1 MNDDLISCIDLN
13 KAYNQADDY
22 LTVLS
27 NLSFSV
33 KEGERIGLIGVSGC
47 GKSTLLHILAG
58 LDLPDSGE
66 VNFKGKNIVLLDRDD
81 RATFRN
87 KNIGFVYQ
95 FHHLL
100 PEFSAI
106 ENVAFPL
113 WLSGESKDN
122 SLSEAKDILD
132 KVDLKSKEDSK
143 PSQLS
148 GGERQRVAIARAMIN
163 EPKCLLADEP
173 SGNLD
178 EKNARDILD
187 LIIKLNN
194 NQNTALIIVTH
205 DLNIANNM
213 DKKFD
218 LINGRLNESL

>member
-1 MNDDLISCIDLN
+1 MNNDFINCVNIN
-13 KAYNQADDY
+13 KTYDQADEQ

-33 KEGERIGLIGVSGC
+33 KEGERIGLTGVSGC

-66 VNFKGKNIVLLDRDD
+66 VNFNGKNIVLLDRDD

-106 ENVAFPL
+106 ENVALPL
-113 WLSGESKDN
+113 WLSGKSKEN
-122 SLSEAKDILD
+122 SLKEAKDILD
-132 KVDLKSKEDSK
+132 KVDLKAKEDSK
-143 PSQLS
+143 PNQLS
-148 GGERQRVAIARAMIN
+148 GGERQRVAIARSIIN
-163 EPKCLLADEP
+163 KPSSLLMDEP
-173 SGNLD
+173 TGNLD
-178 EKNARDILD
+178 SKNVDNFMNLVID
-187 LIIKLNN
+187 LS
-194 NQNTALIIVTH
+194 Q
-205 DLNIANNM
+205 DLNISLIIATH
-213 DKKFD
+213 DK
-218 LINGRLNESL
+218 NVSSRLDRLLNLE

>member
-1 MNDDLISCIDLN
+1 MNDDLISCINLN
-13 KAYNQADDY
+13 KAYNQADEH
-22 LTVLS
+22 LTVLKD
-27 NLSFSV
+27 LSFSV
-33 KEGERIGLIGVSGC
+33 KKGERIGLTGVSGC

-66 VNFKGKNIVLLDRDD
+66 VNFNGRNIVQLDRDD

-132 KVDLKSKEDSK
+132 KVDLKSKEDNK

-148 GGERQRVAIARAMIN
+148 GGERQRVAIARSIIN
-163 EPKCLLADEP
+163 KPSSILMDEP
-173 SGNLD
+173 TGNLD
-178 EKNARDILD
+178 NKNVDNFMNLVLD
-187 LIIKLNN
+187 LS
-194 NQNTALIIVTH
+194 Q
-205 DLNIANNM
+205 DLNISLIIATHDNNVSS
-213 DKKFD
+213 
-218 LINGRLNESL
+218 RLDRLLNLE

>member
-1 MNDDLISCIDLN
+1 MNNDLINCININ
-13 KAYNQADDY
+13 KAYNQAEEQ
-22 LTVLS
+22 LTVLN

-33 KEGERIGLIGVSGC
+33 KEGERLGLTGVSGC

-66 VNFKGKNIVLLDRDD
+66 VNFNGKNIVLLDRDE

-113 WLSGESKDN
+113 LLSGESKDN
-122 SLSEAKDILD
+122 SLSEAKLILD

-148 GGERQRVAIARAMIN
+148 GGERQRVAIARSIIN
-163 EPKCLLADEP
+163 KPSSIFMDEP
-173 SGNLD
+173 TGNLD
-178 EKNARDILD
+178 NKNVDNFMNLVLD
-187 LIIKLNN
+187 LS
-194 NQNTALIIVTH
+194 Q
-205 DLNIANNM
+205 DLNISLIIATHDNNVSS
-213 DKKFD
+213 
-218 LINGRLNESL
+218 RLDRLLNLE

>member
-1 MNDDLISCIDLN
+1 MNDDLINCINLN
-13 KAYNQADDY
+13 KTYNLAAEH
-22 LTVLS
+22 LTVLC

-33 KEGERIGLIGVSGC
+33 KKGERIGLTGVSGC

-66 VNFKGKNIVLLDRDD
+66 VNFNGKNIVQLDRDD

-132 KVDLKSKEDSK
+132 KVDLKSKEDNK

-148 GGERQRVAIARAMIN
+148 GGERQRVAIARSIIN
-163 EPKCLLADEP
+163 KPSSIFMDEP
-173 SGNLD
+173 TGNLD
-178 EKNARDILD
+178 NKNVDNFMNLVLD
-187 LIIKLNN
+187 LSK
-194 NQNTALIIVTH
+194 
-205 DLNIANNM
+205 DLNISLIIATHDNNVSS
-213 DKKFD
+213 
-218 LINGRLNESL
+218 RLDRLLNLE

>member
-1 MNDDLISCIDLN
+1 MNNDLINCVNIN
-13 KAYNQADDY
+13 KTYDQADEQ

-33 KEGERIGLIGVSGC
+33 KEGERIGLTGVSGC

-66 VNFKGKNIVLLDRDD
+66 VNFNGKDIVLLDRDD

-106 ENVAFPL
+106 ENVALPL
-113 WLSGESKDN
+113 WLSGKSKEN
-122 SLSEAKDILD
+122 SLKEAKDILD
-132 KVDLKSKEDSK
+132 KVDLKAKEDSK
-143 PSQLS
+143 PNQLS
-148 GGERQRVAIARAMIN
+148 GGERQRVAIARSIIN
-163 EPKCLLADEP
+163 KPSSILMDEP
-173 SGNLD
+173 TGNLD
-178 EKNARDILD
+178 SKNVDNFMNLVID
-187 LIIKLNN
+187 LS
-194 NQNTALIIVTH
+194 Q
-205 DLNIANNM
+205 DLNISLIIATH
-213 DKKFD
+213 DK
-218 LINGRLNESL
+218 NVSSRLDRLLNLE

>member
-1 MNDDLISCIDLN
+1 MNDNLISCVNIN
-13 KAYNQADDY
+13 KAYNQGDEQ
-22 LTVLS
+22 LEVLS

-33 KEGERIGLIGVSGC
+33 KEGECIGLTGVSGC

-66 VNFKGKNIVLLDRDD
+66 VNFNGKNIVQLDRDD

-113 WLSGESKDN
+113 WLSGESKDK
-122 SLSEAKDILD
+122 SLREAKDILD
-132 KVDLKSKEDSK
+132 KVDLKFKEDSR

-148 GGERQRVAIARAMIN
+148 GGERQRVAIARSIVNKPSSILM
-163 EPKCLLADEP
+163 DEP
-173 SGNLD
+173 TGNLD
-178 EKNARDILD
+178 IKNVDNFMNLVLD
-187 LIIKLNN
+187 LSK
-194 NQNTALIIVTH
+194 
-205 DLNIANNM
+205 DLNISLIIATHDNNVSS
-213 DKKFD
+213 
-218 LINGRLNESL
+218 RLDRLLNLE

>member
-1 MNDDLISCIDLN
+1 MNDALINCVNIN
-13 KAYNQADDY
+13 KAYNQADEQ

-27 NLSFSV
+27 NLSFSIR
-33 KEGERIGLIGVSGC
+33 EGERIGLTGVSGC

-66 VNFKGKNIVLLDRDD
+66 VNFNGRNIALLDRDD
-81 RATFRN
+81 RATYRN

-122 SLSEAKDILD
+122 SLSEAKDILY

-143 PSQLS
+143 PNQLS
-148 GGERQRVAIARAMIN
+148 GGERQRVAIARSIIN
-163 EPKCLLADEP
+163 KPSSILMDEP
-173 SGNLD
+173 TGNLD
-178 EKNARDILD
+178 NKNVDNFMNLVLD
-187 LIIKLNN
+187 LS
-194 NQNTALIIVTH
+194 Q
-205 DLNIANNM
+205 DLNISLIIATHDNNVSS
-213 DKKFD
+213 
-218 LINGRLNESL
+218 RLDRLLNLE

>member
-22 LTVLS
+22 LAVLS

-33 KEGERIGLIGVSGC
+33 KEGERIGLTGVSGC

-132 KVDLKSKEDSK
+132 KVDLKSKEDNK
-143 PSQLS
+143 PSQLT
-148 GGERQRVAIARAMIN
+148 GGERQRVAIARSIIN
-163 EPKCLLADEP
+163 KP
-173 SGNLD
+173 SSILMDKPTGNLD
-178 EKNARDILD
+178 NKNVDNFMNLVLD
-187 LIIKLNN
+187 LS
-194 NQNTALIIVTH
+194 Q
-205 DLNIANNM
+205 DLNISLIIATHDNNVSS
-213 DKKFD
+213 
-218 LINGRLNESL
+218 RLDRLLNLE

>member
-1 MNDDLISCIDLN
+1 MNDDLINCINLN
-13 KAYNQADDY
+13 KAYNQADEH

-33 KEGERIGLIGVSGC
+33 QVGERIGLTGVSGC

-81 RATFRN
+81 RAVFRN

-113 WLSGESKDN
+113 WLSGKSKDN
-122 SLSEAKDILD
+122 SLSEAKVILD

-148 GGERQRVAIARAMIN
+148 GGERQRVAIARSIIN
-163 EPKCLLADEP
+163 KPSSILMDEP
-173 SGNLD
+173 TGNLD
-178 EKNARDILD
+178 NKNVDNFMNLVLDIS
-187 LIIKLNN
+187 
-194 NQNTALIIVTH
+194 Q
-205 DLNIANNM
+205 DLNISLIIATHDNNVSS
-213 DKKFD
+213 
-218 LINGRLNESL
+218 RLDRLLNLE

>member
-22 LTVLS
+22 LAVLS

-33 KEGERIGLIGVSGC
+33 KEGERIGLTGVSGC

-122 SLSEAKDILD
+122 SLTEAKDVLD

-148 GGERQRVAIARAMIN
+148 GGERQRVAIARSIIN
-163 EPKCLLADEP
+163 RPSSILMDEP
-173 SGNLD
+173 TGNLD
-178 EKNARDILD
+178 KKNVDNFMNLVLD
-187 LIIKLNN
+187 LSK
-194 NQNTALIIVTH
+194 
-205 DLNIANNM
+205 DLNISLIIATHDNNVSS
-213 DKKFD
+213 
-218 LINGRLNESL
+218 RLDRLLNLE

>member
-1 MNDDLISCIDLN
+1 MNDDLINCINVN
-13 KAYNQADDY
+13 KAYNQADEH
-22 LTVLS
+22 LAVLS

-33 KEGERIGLIGVSGC
+33 KEGERIGLTGVSGC

-122 SLSEAKDILD
+122 SLTEAKDVLD

-148 GGERQRVAIARAMIN
+148 GGERQRVAIARSIIN
-163 EPKCLLADEP
+163 KPSSILMDEP
-173 SGNLD
+173 TGNLD
-178 EKNARDILD
+178 NKNVDNLMNLVLDISQDLSIS
-187 LIIKLNN
+187 LII
-194 NQNTALIIVTH
+194 ATH
-205 DLNIANNM
+205 DNNVSSRLDRLLN
-213 DKKFD
+213 
-218 LINGRLNESL
+218 LE

>member
-1 MNDDLISCIDLN
+1 MNNDLINCVNIN
-13 KAYNQADDY
+13 KTYDQADEQ

-33 KEGERIGLIGVSGC
+33 KKGERIGLTGVSGC

-66 VNFKGKNIVLLDRDD
+66 VNFNGKDIVLLDRDD

-106 ENVAFPL
+106 ENVALPL
-113 WLSGESKDN
+113 WLSGKSKEN
-122 SLSEAKDILD
+122 SLKEAKDILD
-132 KVDLKSKEDSK
+132 KVDLKAKENSK
-143 PSQLS
+143 PNQLS
-148 GGERQRVAIARAMIN
+148 GGERQRVAIARSIIN
-163 EPKCLLADEP
+163 KPSSILMDEP
-173 SGNLD
+173 TGSLDRKNVDNFMNLV
-178 EKNARDILD
+178 ID
-187 LIIKLNN
+187 LS
-194 NQNTALIIVTH
+194 Q
-205 DLNIANNM
+205 DLNISLIIATH
-213 DKKFD
+213 DK
-218 LINGRLNESL
+218 NVSSRLDRLLNLE

>member
-1 MNDDLISCIDLN
+1 MNNDLIHCININ
-13 KAYNQADDY
+13 KAYSQAEEQ
-22 LTVLS
+22 LTVLN

-33 KEGERIGLIGVSGC
+33 KEGERIGLTGVSGC

-66 VNFKGKNIVLLDRDD
+66 VNFNGINIVLLDRDE

-113 WLSGESKDN
+113 LLSGESKDN
-122 SLSEAKDILD
+122 SLSEAKLILD

-148 GGERQRVAIARAMIN
+148 GGERQRVAIARSIIN
-163 EPKCLLADEP
+163 KPSSIFMDEP
-173 SGNLD
+173 TGNLD
-178 EKNARDILD
+178 NKNVDNFMNLVLD
-187 LIIKLNN
+187 LS
-194 NQNTALIIVTH
+194 Q
-205 DLNIANNM
+205 DLNISLIIATHDNNVSS
-213 DKKFD
+213 
-218 LINGRLNESL
+218 RLDRLLNLE

>member
-1 MNDDLISCIDLN
+1 MNDDLINCIDLN
-13 KAYNQADDY
+13 KAYNQADEH
-22 LTVLS
+22 LSVLS
-27 NLSFSV
+27 NLSFTV
-33 KEGERIGLIGVSGC
+33 KEGERIGLTGVSGC

-100 PEFSAI
+100 PEFSAM

-113 WLSGESKDN
+113 WLSGESKEN

-132 KVDLKSKEDSK
+132 KVDLGSKVDSK

-148 GGERQRVAIARAMIN
+148 GGERQRVAIARSIIN
-163 EPKCLLADEP
+163 KPSSILMDEP
-173 SGNLD
+173 TGNLD
-178 EKNARDILD
+178 NKNVDNLMNLVLDIS
-187 LIIKLNN
+187 
-194 NQNTALIIVTH
+194 Q
-205 DLNIANNM
+205 DLNISLIIATHDNNVSS
-213 DKKFD
+213 
-218 LINGRLNESL
+218 RLDRLLNLE

>member
-27 NLSFSV
+27 NLSFTV
-33 KEGERIGLIGVSGC
+33 KRGERIGLTGVSGC

-122 SLSEAKDILD
+122 S
-132 KVDLKSKEDSK
+132 
-143 PSQLS
+143 
-148 GGERQRVAIARAMIN
+148 
-163 EPKCLLADEP
+163 
-173 SGNLD
+173 
-178 EKNARDILD
+178 
-187 LIIKLNN
+187 
-194 NQNTALIIVTH
+194 
-205 DLNIANNM
+205 
-213 DKKFD
+213 
-218 LINGRLNESL
+218 

>member
-1 MNDDLISCIDLN
+1 MNNDLINCVNIN
-13 KAYNQADDY
+13 KTYDQADEQ

-33 KEGERIGLIGVSGC
+33 KEGESIGLTGVSGC

-66 VNFKGKNIVLLDRDD
+66 VNFNGKDIVLLDRDD

-106 ENVAFPL
+106 ENVALPL
-113 WLSGESKDN
+113 WLSGKSKEN
-122 SLSEAKDILD
+122 SFKEAKDILD
-132 KVDLKSKEDSK
+132 KVDLKAKEDSK
-143 PSQLS
+143 PNQLS
-148 GGERQRVAIARAMIN
+148 GGERQRVAIARSIIN
-163 EPKCLLADEP
+163 KPSSILMDEP
-173 SGNLD
+173 TGNLD
-178 EKNARDILD
+178 TKNVDNFMNLVLD
-187 LIIKLNN
+187 LSN
-194 NQNTALIIVTH
+194 
-205 DLNIANNM
+205 DLNISLIIATHDNSVSSRL
-213 DKKFD
+213 DR
-218 LINGRLNESL
+218 LINLE

>member
-1 MNDDLISCIDLN
+1 MNDDLINCININ
-13 KAYNQADDY
+13 KAYSQADEK

-33 KEGERIGLIGVSGC
+33 REGERIGLTGVSGC

-66 VNFKGKNIVLLDRDD
+66 VNFNGKNIVLLDRDD

-122 SLSEAKDILD
+122 SLREAKEILD
-132 KVDLKSKEDSK
+132 KVGLKSKEDSK

-148 GGERQRVAIARAMIN
+148 GGERQRVAIARSIIN
-163 EPKCLLADEP
+163 KPSSILMDEP
-173 SGNLD
+173 TGNLD
-178 EKNARDILD
+178 NKNVDNFMNLVLD
-187 LIIKLNN
+187 LSK
-194 NQNTALIIVTH
+194 
-205 DLNIANNM
+205 DLNISLIIATHDNNVSS
-213 DKKFD
+213 
-218 LINGRLNESL
+218 RLDRVLNLE

>member
-1 MNDDLISCIDLN
+1 MNNDLINCININ
-13 KAYNQADDY
+13 KAYSQAEEQ
-22 LTVLS
+22 LTVLN

-33 KEGERIGLIGVSGC
+33 KEGERLGLTGVSGC

-66 VNFKGKNIVLLDRDD
+66 VNFNGKNIVLLDRDE

-113 WLSGESKDN
+113 LLSGESKDN
-122 SLSEAKDILD
+122 SLSEAKLILD

-148 GGERQRVAIARAMIN
+148 GGERQRVAIARSIIN
-163 EPKCLLADEP
+163 KPSSIFMDEP
-173 SGNLD
+173 TGNLD
-178 EKNARDILD
+178 NKNVDNFMNLVLD
-187 LIIKLNN
+187 LS
-194 NQNTALIIVTH
+194 Q
-205 DLNIANNM
+205 DLNIS
-213 DKKFD
+213 
-218 LINGRLNESL
+218 LIIATHDSNVSSRLDRVLNLE

>member
-1 MNDDLISCIDLN
+1 MNNDLINCVNIN
-13 KAYNQADDY
+13 KTYDQADEQ

-33 KEGERIGLIGVSGC
+33 KKGERIGLTGVSGC

-66 VNFKGKNIVLLDRDD
+66 VNFNGKDIVLLDRDD

-106 ENVAFPL
+106 ENVALPL
-113 WLSGESKDN
+113 WLSGKSKEN
-122 SLSEAKDILD
+122 SLKEAKDILD
-132 KVDLKSKEDSK
+132 KVDLKAKEDSK
-143 PSQLS
+143 PNQLS
-148 GGERQRVAIARAMIN
+148 GGERQRVAIARSIIN
-163 EPKCLLADEP
+163 KPSSILMDEP
-173 SGNLD
+173 TGNLD
-178 EKNARDILD
+178 SKNVDNFMNLVID
-187 LIIKLNN
+187 LS
-194 NQNTALIIVTH
+194 Q
-205 DLNIANNM
+205 DLNISLIIATHDNNVSS
-213 DKKFD
+213 
-218 LINGRLNESL
+218 RLDRLLNLE

>member
-1 MNDDLISCIDLN
+1 MNNDFINCVNIN
-13 KAYNQADDY
+13 KTYDQADEQ

-33 KEGERIGLIGVSGC
+33 KEGERIGLTGVSGC

-66 VNFKGKNIVLLDRDD
+66 VNFNGKNIVLLDRDD

-106 ENVAFPL
+106 ENVALPL
-113 WLSGESKDN
+113 WLSGKSKEN
-122 SLSEAKDILD
+122 SLKEAKDILD
-132 KVDLKSKEDSK
+132 KVDLKAKEDSK
-143 PSQLS
+143 PNQLS
-148 GGERQRVAIARAMIN
+148 GGERQRVAIARSIIN
-163 EPKCLLADEP
+163 KPSSILMDEP
-173 SGNLD
+173 TGSLD
-178 EKNARDILD
+178 RKNVDNFMNIVID
-187 LIIKLNN
+187 LS
-194 NQNTALIIVTH
+194 Q
-205 DLNIANNM
+205 DLNISLIIATHDNNVSS
-213 DKKFD
+213 
-218 LINGRLNESL
+218 RLDRLLNLE